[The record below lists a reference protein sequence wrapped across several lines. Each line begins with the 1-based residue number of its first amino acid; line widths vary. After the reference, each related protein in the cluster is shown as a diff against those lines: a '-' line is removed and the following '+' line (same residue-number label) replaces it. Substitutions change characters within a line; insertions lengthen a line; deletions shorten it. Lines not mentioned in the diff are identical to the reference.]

1 MLATL
6 KGASEFVEVGV
17 KFLLQDGLKEKL
29 QVERLLSDQCQS
41 QPKNKNKVQIHDTLF
56 TLMMKNIDDS
66 FSNALKLLMEILFKF
81 FSQSELNKWFVKLL
95 KQLIRP
101 NSCDCNGYSMTKL
114 IELFNNSGMSNGRKK
129 IQYSEVLSLKDVNGH
144 NILMS
149 MAKNEKDDALR
160 EFLTNTVTSPYVRYF
175 VNHSNFGLLN
185 LNYFLIVTSCRLTMM
200 FYHTKIILDK
210 HY

>member
-175 VNHSNFGLLN
+175 VN
-185 LNYFLIVTSCRLTMM
+185 T
-200 FYHTKIILDK
+200 D
-210 HY
+210 

>member
-1 MLATL
+1 MLATQ

-17 KFLLQDGLKEKL
+17 KFLLKDGLKEKL

-56 TLMMKNIDDS
+56 TLMMNNIDDS
-66 FSNALKLLMEILFKF
+66 FSNALKLLMEILIKF

-114 IELFNNSGMSNGRKK
+114 IELFNNSGMSNGRKN
-129 IQYSEVLSLKDVNGH
+129 IQYSEVLSLKDDNGH
-144 NILMS
+144 NILMN

-175 VNHSNFGLLN
+175 VNHSDFRITNA
-185 LNYFLIVTSCRLTMM
+185 NYFLIV
-200 FYHTKIILDK
+200 
-210 HY
+210 

>member
-17 KFLLQDGLKEKL
+17 KFLLQYGLKEKL

-56 TLMMKNIDDS
+56 TLMMNNIDDS
-66 FSNALKLLMEILFKF
+66 FSNALKLLMEILIKF

-114 IELFNNSGMSNGRKK
+114 IELFNNSGMSNGRKN

-175 VNHSNFGLLN
+175 VNHSDFRITNA
-185 LNYFLIVTSCRLTMM
+185 NYFLIV
-200 FYHTKIILDK
+200 
-210 HY
+210 

>member
-6 KGASEFVEVGV
+6 KGASEFVEVGL
-17 KFLLQDGLKEKL
+17 KFLLQDGLKENL

-56 TLMMKNIDDS
+56 TLMMKNIEDDDNS

-114 IELFNNSGMSNGRKK
+114 IELFNNTGIAINGGKS

-175 VNHSNFGLLN
+175 VNHSDFRITNA
-185 LNYFLIVTSCRLTMM
+185 NYF
-200 FYHTKIILDK
+200 
-210 HY
+210 

>member
-56 TLMMKNIDDS
+56 TLMMKNIEDDDNS

-114 IELFNNSGMSNGRKK
+114 IELFNNTGIAIDGGKN
-129 IQYSEVLSLKDVNGH
+129 IQYSEVLSLNDVNGH

-175 VNHSNFGLLN
+175 VN
-185 LNYFLIVTSCRLTMM
+185 T
-200 FYHTKIILDK
+200 D
-210 HY
+210 

>member
-56 TLMMKNIDDS
+56 TLMMKNIEDDDNS

-114 IELFNNSGMSNGRKK
+114 IELFNNTGIAINGGKS

-175 VNHSNFGLLN
+175 VNHSNFRMTN
-185 LNYFLIVTSCRLTMM
+185 ANYF
-200 FYHTKIILDK
+200 
-210 HY
+210 

>member
-41 QPKNKNKVQIHDTLF
+41 QPKNKNKNKVQIHDTLF

-101 NSCDCNGYSMTKL
+101 NTCDCNGYSMTKL
-114 IELFNNSGMSNGRKK
+114 IELFNNTGIAINGGKS

-175 VNHSNFGLLN
+175 VNHSDFRITNA
-185 LNYFLIVTSCRLTMM
+185 NYF
-200 FYHTKIILDK
+200 
-210 HY
+210 

>member
-29 QVERLLSDQCQS
+29 QVERLLSDECQS
-41 QPKNKNKVQIHDTLF
+41 QPKNKNKNKVQIHDTLF
-56 TLMMKNIDDS
+56 TLMMKNIDDDDS
-66 FSNALKLLMEILFKF
+66 SGNALKLLMEIIFKF

-114 IELFNNSGMSNGRKK
+114 IELFNNTGIAINGGKS

-175 VNHSNFGLLN
+175 VNHSDFRITNA
-185 LNYFLIVTSCRLTMM
+185 NYF
-200 FYHTKIILDK
+200 
-210 HY
+210 

>member
-41 QPKNKNKVQIHDTLF
+41 QPKNKNKNKVQIHDTLF
-56 TLMMKNIDDS
+56 TLMMKNIEDDDNS

-114 IELFNNSGMSNGRKK
+114 IELFNNTGIAINGGKS

-175 VNHSNFGLLN
+175 VN
-185 LNYFLIVTSCRLTMM
+185 T
-200 FYHTKIILDK
+200 D
-210 HY
+210 

>member
-1 MLATL
+1 MLATQ
-6 KGASEFVEVGV
+6 KGASDFVEVGL
-17 KFLLQDGLKEKL
+17 KFLLKDGLKEKL

-41 QPKNKNKVQIHDTLF
+41 QPKNENKNKVQIHDTLF
-56 TLMMKNIDDS
+56 TLMMMNIEDDDNS

-114 IELFNNSGMSNGRKK
+114 IELFNNSGMSNGRKN
-129 IQYSEVLSLKDVNGH
+129 IQYSEVLCLKDVNGH

-149 MAKNEKDDALR
+149 MAKNERDDALR

-175 VNHSNFGLLN
+175 VNHSDFRITNA
-185 LNYFLIVTSCRLTMM
+185 NYF
-200 FYHTKIILDK
+200 
-210 HY
+210 

>member
-1 MLATL
+1 MLATQ
-6 KGASEFVEVGV
+6 KGASDFVEVGL

-41 QPKNKNKVQIHDTLF
+41 QPKNKNKNKVQIHDTLF
-56 TLMMKNIDDS
+56 TLMMNNIDDS
-66 FSNALKLLMEILFKF
+66 FSNALKLLMQILIKF

-114 IELFNNSGMSNGRKK
+114 IELFNNTGIAINGGKS

-160 EFLTNTVTSPYVRYF
+160 EFLTNAVTSPYVRY
-175 VNHSNFGLLN
+175 L
-185 LNYFLIVTSCRLTMM
+185 
-200 FYHTKIILDK
+200 
-210 HY
+210 

>member
-6 KGASEFVEVGV
+6 KGASEFVEVGL

-41 QPKNKNKVQIHDTLF
+41 QPKNKNKNKVQIHDTLF
-56 TLMMKNIDDS
+56 TLMMNNIDDS
-66 FSNALKLLMEILFKF
+66 FSNALKLLMQILIKF

-114 IELFNNSGMSNGRKK
+114 IELFNNSGMSNGRKN

-175 VNHSNFGLLN
+175 VNHSDFRITNA
-185 LNYFLIVTSCRLTMM
+185 NYFLIV
-200 FYHTKIILDK
+200 
-210 HY
+210 

>member
-1 MLATL
+1 MLAAQE
-6 KGASEFVEVGV
+6 GASDFVEVGL
-17 KFLLQDGLKEKL
+17 KFLLKDGLKEKL

-41 QPKNKNKVQIHDTLF
+41 QPKNKNKNKVQIHDTLF
-56 TLMMKNIDDS
+56 TLMMNNIDDS
-66 FSNALKLLMEILFKF
+66 FSNALKLLMEILFNF

-95 KQLIRP
+95 KQLIWP

-114 IELFNNSGMSNGRKK
+114 IELFNNSGMSNGRKN
-129 IQYSEVLSLKDVNGH
+129 IQYSEVLCLKDVNGH

-175 VNHSNFGLLN
+175 VNHSDFRITNA
-185 LNYFLIVTSCRLTMM
+185 NYF
-200 FYHTKIILDK
+200 
-210 HY
+210 

>member
-6 KGASEFVEVGV
+6 KGASEFVEVGL
-17 KFLLQDGLKEKL
+17 KFLLQDGLKENL

-56 TLMMKNIDDS
+56 TLMMKNIEDDDNS
-66 FSNALKLLMEILFKF
+66 FSNALKLLMEILFSF

-114 IELFNNSGMSNGRKK
+114 IELFNNTGIAINGGKS

-175 VNHSNFGLLN
+175 VNHSDFRITNA
-185 LNYFLIVTSCRLTMM
+185 NYF
-200 FYHTKIILDK
+200 
-210 HY
+210 

>member
-17 KFLLQDGLKEKL
+17 KFLLKDGLKEKL

-41 QPKNKNKVQIHDTLF
+41 QPKNKNKNKVQIHDTLF
-56 TLMMKNIDDS
+56 TLMMKNIEDDDNS
-66 FSNALKLLMEILFKF
+66 FSNALELLMEILFKF

-114 IELFNNSGMSNGRKK
+114 IELFNNTGMSNGRKN

-160 EFLTNTVTSPYVRYF
+160 EFLTNTVTSPYVRLF
-175 VNHSNFGLLN
+175 LLT
-185 LNYFLIVTSCRLTMM
+185 LLYDVI
-200 FYHTKIILDK
+200 
-210 HY
+210 